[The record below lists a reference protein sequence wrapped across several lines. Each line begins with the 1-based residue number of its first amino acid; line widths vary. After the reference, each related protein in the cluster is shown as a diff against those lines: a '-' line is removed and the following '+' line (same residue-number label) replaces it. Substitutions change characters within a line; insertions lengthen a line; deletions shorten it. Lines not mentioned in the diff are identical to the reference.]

1 MKEVFEDRATSIV
14 CRALFNIL
22 SLPSDRIEDN
32 IDGAGRVVYPLRDQ
46 VLLNEGMSL
55 GTIS

>member
-32 IDGAGRVVYPLRDQ
+32 INESRRVVQRLRDQ

-55 GTIS
+55 SD